1 MCGTPSQVSPPAWHL
16 SSAGS
21 HSATHLGLPLFR
33 ATLPVRPQ
41 AWRSSASLL
50 RLCFSSHS
58 ETKVI
63 FPNCHP
69 FADNLQIYNSSLNFS
84 TRFWAQMPKLPAADE
99 GPSSASH
106 LKIFITDFFPPTTP
120 KLLFPGLHLF
130 LSFPSPVKVATNHL
144 FDQVRS
150 LSDTLE
156 PCRCP
161 TPASKQVLC
170 SLSSTS
176 VTLWTSPVIS
186 FLLPGLLPTL
196 SKFPWA
202 TSPFPHWC
210 PSLCYC
216 VLSILLATTAT
227 EVFSKVQ
234 IWFLSVLLK
243 GIIDFPC
250 T

>member
-1 MCGTPSQVSPPAWHL
+1 MCGTTSQVSPPAWRL
-16 SSAGS
+16 SSADS
-21 HSATHLGLPLFR
+21 HSTIHLGFPLFR

-50 RLCFSSHS
+50 RLRFSSHS

-69 FADNLQIYNSSLNFS
+69 FADNSWIYNSSLNLS
-84 TRFWAQMPKLPAADE
+84 TRFWAQMPNCLLQTSGHPE
-99 GPSSASH
+99 PH
-106 LKIFITDFFPPTTP
+106 LKFFITDFFSPTTP

-130 LSFPSPVKVATNHL
+130 LLFPSPVKVTTNHL
-144 FDQVRS
+144 FDQVRN

-156 PCRCP
+156 PRHCP

-186 FLLPGLLPTL
+186 FLMPGL
-196 SKFPWA
+196 
-202 TSPFPHWC
+202 
-210 PSLCYC
+210 
-216 VLSILLATTAT
+216 
-227 EVFSKVQ
+227 
-234 IWFLSVLLK
+234 
-243 GIIDFPC
+243 
-250 T
+250 